1 VTWLLDK
8 PITAEDI
15 SKVRIEIPQV
25 DLPPLD
31 FGPPPKQ

>member
-1 VTWLLDK
+1 VQSIINLVRPSDWL
-8 PITAEDI
+8 
-15 SKVRIEIPQV
+15 RQRPQI